1 MNMKLAWWKMT
12 KKSVE
17 KSVIINIER
26 ISNEKKAKEYKAEVE
41 AQTKIDEL
49 NMQHTNAKWDA
60 MMNRCLNAAKKVL
73 EEKPKSNNNR
83 YENEEI
89 AKSTEK
95 QKKMR
100 GQIDSTRN
108 KKLKAK
114 KRKEQLR
121 SWLKSKN

>member
-60 MMNRCLNAAKKVL
+60 MMNICLNAAKKVL
-73 EEKPKSNNNR
+73 EERPKSNNNR
-83 YENEEI
+83 YENEI

-108 KKLKAK
+108 KKMKAK

-121 SWLKSKN
+121 S

>member
-1 MNMKLAWWKMT
+1 MN
-12 KKSVE
+12 
-17 KSVIINIER
+17 I
-26 ISNEKKAKEYKAEVE
+26 
-41 AQTKIDEL
+41 
-49 NMQHTNAKWDA
+49 
-60 MMNRCLNAAKKVL
+60 CLNAAKKVL
-73 EEKPKSNNNR
+73 EERPKSNNNR

-100 GQIDSTRN
+100 GQIDATRN

-121 SWLKSKN
+121 S